1 MLMSHNYNQQYKTM
15 ETIIG
20 LAVVAVFI
28 LVIAGMVFKK
38 TRQPSDRKGGGGSKK
53 NDPQE
58 QERR

>member
-1 MLMSHNYNQQYKTM
+1 M

-38 TRQPSDRKGGGGSKK
+38 TREPNKRKGGGRPGE
-53 NDPQE
+53 PTE
-58 QERR
+58 QKRR